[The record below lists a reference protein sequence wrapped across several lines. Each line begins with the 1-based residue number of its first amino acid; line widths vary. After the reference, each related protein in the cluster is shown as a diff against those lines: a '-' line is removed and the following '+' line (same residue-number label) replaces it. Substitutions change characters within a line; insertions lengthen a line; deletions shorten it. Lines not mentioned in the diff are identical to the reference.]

1 MIRRPPRSTL
11 FPYTTLFRSH
21 FESMRPRPLH
31 AMLLK
36 ENPTRFPYADAD
48 AKARDL
54 AVRED
59 ANMAEFAQCFD
70 ARVAQF
76 VRLVLVARLARLP
89 LISSFRAV
97 DFVCHLFD
105 TTAF

>member
-1 MIRRPPRSTL
+1 
-11 FPYTTLFRSH
+11 
-21 FESMRPRPLH
+21 
-31 AMLLK
+31 MLLK

-105 TTAF
+105 TTAFCAAPFHWELSSNTGEYSEELSAVQ